1 VADGDSA
8 VKVVLEMFV
17 TSTGDAARGQRVV
30 RWRNAAAALVF
41 GFALAGCSTISGIWN
56 DGSDSGGS
64 TIQPAASDG
73 TATNGETAEKLFLE
87 GQVKMHEG
95 KYRDGAKKFEE
106 IERQFPY
113 SSLARRG
120 ILMTAFAHYQRNQYD
135 ESILA
140 AKRYITLYPG
150 NKDAAYAY
158 YLIGLSYYEQITD
171 VGRDQRVTEQ
181 ALEAL
186 TEVERRFPDSEYA
199 RDAKQKAQLARD
211 HLAGKEMKVG
221 RYYLT
226 RQSYV
231 AAINRFRKVVTD
243 YQTTSHTPEALER
256 LTEAYM
262 ALGIQGEAQTA
273 AAILGHNYP
282 DSQWYKD
289 AYTLLKTDGLEPR
302 ENKESWMS
310 RAWKSVSIF

>member
-1 VADGDSA
+1 MR
-8 VKVVLEMFV
+8 VVLEMFP
-17 TSTGDAARGQRVV
+17 TSTEISAPGRRVRV
-30 RWRNAAAALVF
+30 IGWRNCTIALIF
-41 GFALAGCSTISGIWN
+41 SLALTGCSSISGIWGDD
-56 DGSDSGGS
+56 DGASGS
-64 TIQPAASDG
+64 SIEPAASDG
-73 TATNGETAEKLFLE
+73 SAPAGESAEKLFLE
-87 GQVKMHEG
+87 GQVKMEEG
-95 KYRDGAKKFEE
+95 SYRAAAKKFEE

-120 ILMTAFAHYQRNQYD
+120 ILMTAFAHYQRNQYS
-135 ESILA
+135 ETILA
-140 AKRYITLYPG
+140 AERFITLYPG
-150 NKDAAYAY
+150 NKDVAYAY
-158 YLIGLSYYEQITD
+158 YLIGLSYYEQIADT
-171 VGRDQRVTEQ
+171 GRDQQITEK
-181 ALEAL
+181 ALAAL

-199 RDAKQKAQLARD
+199 RDAKQKALLARD

-226 RQSYV
+226 KQAYV

-282 DSQWYKD
+282 DSQWYQD
-289 AYTLLKTDGLEPR
+289 AYSLLKSDGLEPR
-302 ENKESWMS
+302 ENKESWIS